1 MSSRQHLHRRDLRH
15 GPVHGPLAIPCG
27 DARHEN
33 AQFAALPWRR
43 QADGSVKVL
52 LITSRETR
60 RWVIP
65 KGWPMIGRTPCEA
78 AAQEAYEEAGL
89 VGEAEGRPIGAYTYD
104 KRLRDGTVRPVTV
117 QVFALEVMVER
128 LSFPEQGQREKLW
141 TDPATAAQLVDEPE
155 LKTLLAGF
163 SPAKA
168 R

>member
-15 GPVHGPLAIPCG
+15 GPVHGPLAIPGG

-33 AQFAALPWRR
+33 DQFAALPWRR

-52 LITSRETR
+52 LITSRDTH

-65 KGWPMIGRTPCEA
+65 KGWPMVGRTPAQA

-89 VGEAEGRPIGAYTYD
+89 VGEATARAIGAYTYD
-104 KRLRDGTVRPVTV
+104 KRLRDGAVRAVTV

-128 LSFPEQGQREKLW
+128 LSFPEQGQREKRW
-141 TDPATAAQLVDEPE
+141 TSLEQAAELVDEAE
-155 LKTLLAGF
+155 LKAILRGF
-163 SPAKA
+163 NP